1 MADFF
6 DSILGYG
13 EKAFDYI
20 TDFDDGLVSDV
31 GSAFTDSKGDV
42 DFGKVAGGIGAL
54 GKVLADT
61 GVIGGDTYLGRLFG
75 GSQSEKL
82 GYQGKIPTYT
92 ATRQQ
97 IPGTFD
103 PKRRPG
109 SFGQRYFTDVRF
121 DGGDTSGQAAG
132 LQAMNLANLAR
143 ETEALQTKQNLPIKT
158 KLPSGSGGPVPLSQ
172 QTINYAEPT
181 ALGLAALRAKRAED
195 AAKSV
200 AAQAAQTQAMA
211 GGGIARL
218 NQGMYLDGMTDG
230 MADKVP
236 AMIGNTQPAALSDGE
251 FVIPADVV
259 SGLGNGNSDAGAK
272 NLYAM
277 MDRVRQAR
285 TGTTKQAP
293 AINPNK
299 MMPTM
304 RG

>member
-1 MADFF
+1 MADSFF

-75 GSQSEKL
+75 GPQSEKL

-97 IPGTFD
+97 VPGTFD
-103 PKRRPG
+103 PERRPG
-109 SFGQRYFTDVRF
+109 SGGQRYFTDVRF

-132 LQAMNLANLAR
+132 LQAMNLANLA
-143 ETEALQTKQNLPIKT
+143 QQNRQ
-158 KLPSGSGGPVPLSQ
+158 GQ
-172 QTINYAEPT
+172 
-181 ALGLAALRAKRAED
+181 GLAALRAKRAED

-200 AAQAAQTQAMA
+200 AAQAALSAPPEVTISRMA
-211 GGGIARL
+211 EGMASGGIARL

-230 MADKVP
+230 MADNVP

>member
-75 GSQSEKL
+75 GPQSEKL

-97 IPGTFD
+97 VPGTFD
-103 PKRRPG
+103 PERRPG
-109 SFGQRYFTDVRF
+109 SGGQRYFTDVRF

-132 LQAMNLANLAR
+132 LQAMNLANLA
-143 ETEALQTKQNLPIKT
+143 QQNRQ
-158 KLPSGSGGPVPLSQ
+158 GQ
-172 QTINYAEPT
+172 
-181 ALGLAALRAKRAED
+181 GLAALRAKRAED

-200 AAQAAQTQAMA
+200 AAQAALSAPPEVTISRMA
-211 GGGIARL
+211 EGMASGGIARL

-272 NLYAM
+272 NLYVM

>member
-61 GVIGGDTYLGRLFG
+61 GVIGGDTYLGKLFG
-75 GSQSEKL
+75 GPQSEKL

-97 IPGTFD
+97 VPGTFD
-103 PKRRPG
+103 PERRPG
-109 SFGQRYFTDVRF
+109 SGGQRYFTDVRF

-132 LQAMNLANLAR
+132 LQAMNLANLA
-143 ETEALQTKQNLPIKT
+143 QQNRQ
-158 KLPSGSGGPVPLSQ
+158 GQ
-172 QTINYAEPT
+172 
-181 ALGLAALRAKRAED
+181 GLAALRAKRAED

-230 MADKVP
+230 MADNVP

>member
-75 GSQSEKL
+75 GPQSEKL

-97 IPGTFD
+97 VPGTFD
-103 PKRRPG
+103 PERRPG
-109 SFGQRYFTDVRF
+109 SGGQRYFTDVRF

-132 LQAMNLANLAR
+132 LQAMNLANLA
-143 ETEALQTKQNLPIKT
+143 QQNRQ
-158 KLPSGSGGPVPLSQ
+158 GQ
-172 QTINYAEPT
+172 
-181 ALGLAALRAKRAED
+181 GLAALRAKRAED

-200 AAQAAQTQAMA
+200 AAQAALSAPPEVTISRMA
-211 GGGIARL
+211 EGMASGGIARL

>member
-1 MADFF
+1 MADSFF

-75 GSQSEKL
+75 GPQSEKL

-97 IPGTFD
+97 VPGTFD
-103 PKRRPG
+103 PERRPG
-109 SFGQRYFTDVRF
+109 SGGQRYFTDVRF

-132 LQAMNLANLAR
+132 LQAMNLANLA
-143 ETEALQTKQNLPIKT
+143 QQNRQ
-158 KLPSGSGGPVPLSQ
+158 GQ
-172 QTINYAEPT
+172 
-181 ALGLAALRAKRAED
+181 GLAAIRAKRAED

-211 GGGIARL
+211 SGGIARL

-230 MADKVP
+230 MADRVP